1 MRYLRKKEAFTLIEL
16 LVVIAIIAILA
27 ALLLPALQRAKNRA
41 RQSLCQANLK
51 QIGLGLQTLTTSQRG
66 EIIPW
71 ANVEA
76 GALANDTSGIYGN
89 WYQKLVIQGF
99 LSDKRVFVCPNDD
112 SPDTFNTGD
121 YKDVNNNN
129 MPFRGIDKNAY
140 YYDAN
145 AADPKYKLA
154 SNTTSIDEFF
164 PEGGSYGMNREVGG
178 KGLSVILFLSRTPA
192 VMDSVHPS
200 FEDGTG
206 ANPDPLGRRP
216 PGESSSSGSDADQ
229 DASTLINAKSQRIFP
244 SNLSPFNG
252 PHNARFH
259 GGMQVPYVDNEAANN
274 AGREDERLQGGND
287 VLYFDGHVEYVG
299 GGQID
304 SRSPKCDT
312 DPTRR
317 VSGESIITDG
327 VDNKG
332 TEVD

>member
-41 RQSLCQANLK
+41 RQALCQANLK
-51 QIGLGLQTLTTSQRG
+51 QIGLGLQTLTPSQRG
-66 EIIPW
+66 EIIPY

-76 GALANDTSGIYGN
+76 GALANHESGIYGN

-121 YKDVNNNN
+121 YKDPSNNN
-129 MPFRGIDKNAY
+129 MPARGIALSTY
-140 YYDAN
+140 SWDAGN
-145 AADPKYKLA
+145 EKYKVGGGSPTL
-154 SNTTSIDEFF
+154 DEFF

-178 KGLSVILFLSRTPA
+178 KGLSIILFLSRTPA

-200 FEDGTG
+200 FEDGTKG
-206 ANPDPLGRRP
+206 SAQDQDVVRSGSTNPPDPGKE
-216 PGESSSSGSDADQ
+216 G
-229 DASTLINAKSQRIFP
+229 TRIFP
-244 SNLSPFNG
+244 DAANMSPFNG

-259 GGMQVPYVDNEAANN
+259 GGMQVQYANN
-274 AGREDERLQGGND
+274 EDPDNDLARPEERLQGGND
-287 VLYFDGHVEYVG
+287 VLYFDGHVEFVG

-304 SRSPKCDT
+304 SRSPKTDT
-312 DPTRR
+312 DPTRKA
-317 VSGESIITDG
+317 SGESFLTDG
-327 VDNKG
+327 VDNAG
-332 TEVD
+332 TQVD